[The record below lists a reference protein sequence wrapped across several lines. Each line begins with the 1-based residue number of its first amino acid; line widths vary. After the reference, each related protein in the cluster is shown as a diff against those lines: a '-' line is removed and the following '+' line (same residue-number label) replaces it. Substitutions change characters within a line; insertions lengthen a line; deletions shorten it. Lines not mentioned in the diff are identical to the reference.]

1 MEPETNL
8 TVHFLARDLF
18 PNGAYQELRRE
29 KNVKEAGLKKGSYI
43 IHNNWI
49 SGRLKKLERQV
60 LSGLWEY
67 DPATTMCLRCRHA
80 SKRDGETFRVHNN
93 FEVQAMLKR
102 VVHSLGL
109 VEHRE
114 RGSRRQNHLKGHEP
128 PSELNSQS
136 KDFVV
141 RVTHAGGH
149 QEVYRHAVPAS
160 QLMRKHPGMC
170 VARPE
175 VFKVPH
181 QSVLWHEEILV
192 PGHRYILIS
201 FRHVE
206 KLKRKLLEE
215 EKNKEANGV
224 VLETKTRSPSGH
236 KDKVKVPNGVAG
248 HETLETKITNGL
260 SHKENEKM
268 KETNGVSGQGVLE
281 TRLTVSPKDKVNTEE
296 TVDTNMEGSLGE
308 GGVEES
314 FSSARDFYVPKEKS
328 TSTTTRPP
336 RRKGIKGKK
345 PFEAPLPKQ
354 RLYNRGLGW
363 QPSLP
368 SVKELS
374 P

>member
-1 MEPETNL
+1 
-8 TVHFLARDLF
+8 
-18 PNGAYQELRRE
+18 
-29 KNVKEAGLKKGSYI
+29 
-43 IHNNWI
+43 
-49 SGRLKKLERQV
+49 
-60 LSGLWEY
+60 
-67 DPATTMCLRCRHA
+67 
-80 SKRDGETFRVHNN
+80 
-93 FEVQAMLKR
+93 MLKR

-215 EKNKEANGV
+215 EKNKE
-224 VLETKTRSPSGH
+224 
-236 KDKVKVPNGVAG
+236 
-248 HETLETKITNGL
+248 
-260 SHKENEKM
+260 
-268 KETNGVSGQGVLE
+268 
-281 TRLTVSPKDKVNTEE
+281 DKVNTEE